1 MNRFIE
7 IINNEF
13 LIRKQKLEQE
23 LEETLNRQDNPI
35 NKRVDKVMGLIDKI
49 GRITK
54 SHEIFNTY
62 LNKKSDGNN

>member
-23 LEETLNRQDNPI
+23 LEETLNRQEKSID
-35 NKRVDKVMGLIDKI
+35 KRVDNVMKLVDKI
-49 GRITK
+49 GRISK
-54 SHEIFNTY
+54 AHEIFNSY
-62 LNKKSDGNN
+62 LNNKPDGNN

>member
-13 LIRKQKLEQE
+13 LIRKQKLEHE
-23 LEETLNRQDNPI
+23 LEETLNQQGNPI
-35 NKRVDKVMGLIDKI
+35 NKRVDNVMDLIDKI

-62 LNKKSDGNN
+62 LNNKSNGNN